1 MTAARDRSWPAV
13 LAAILLVMAVVSIR
27 VALEAK
33 REIASAQDCEQ
44 REDFRGAIDHYR
56 RALRW
61 AFPLSPFEA
70 DAVKGLTRIAQAKE
84 AAGDIPSA
92 LLAWRSLLGGVASTR
107 SLVSPTPAEVE
118 RARTEIA
125 RLLVR
130 AQTAERSG
138 SAEMTDASI
147 RAAEL
152 DSWIAPAPLWGGLLL
167 VGFALWLASLVALIR
182 RGFDE
187 AGHPRWPA
195 ARAPLLAALAGFGSF
210 VLGLIFA

>member
-1 MTAARDRSWPAV
+1 MAV
-13 LAAILLVMAVVSIR
+13 LSIR

-33 REIASAQDCEQ
+33 REIASAQGCEQ

-61 AFPLSPFEA
+61 SFPLSPFDP
-70 DAVKGLTRIAQAKE
+70 DAVEGLTRIAQIKE

-92 LLAWRSLLGGVASTR
+92 LLACRSLLGGVESTR
-107 SLVSPTPAEVE
+107 ALVSRTPAEVE

-130 AQTAERSG
+130 GETAEESRN
-138 SAEMTDASI
+138 AHMEDASV
-147 RAAEL
+147 RRTEL
-152 DSWIAPAPLWGGLLL
+152 DSRIAPEPFWGGLLL

-187 AGHPRWPA
+187 AGHPHWPA
-195 ARAPLLAALAGFGSF
+195 ARAPMLAALAGFGSF
-210 VLGLIFA
+210 VLGLFFA